1 MGERKTFF
9 KKFSFPHIKNKKE
22 RKTKM
27 KIRYNVKGMSCA
39 ACVAHVEHS
48 AQRVCGD
55 WNVTVSLL
63 TNSITVEADDGAD
76 EEELYLKLKKA
87 LKSAGYT
94 LERQGNND
102 GADREYKR
110 SIRKLVASAIIT
122 AVLMTVAMG
131 HMIGIPMPRAFAEY
145 PYLFAIAQL
154 VLTVPVIVINFKF
167 FKNGFFALFKG
178 APNMDSLIA
187 IGSGAS
193 TVYGIVAI
201 GIMIY
206 GEATQNAAL
215 VEAYRHNLYFE
226 GAAMILTLVSL
237 GKTLEGRARANAA
250 SAIKGL
256 SKMMPESAS
265 VWREGKFVEIPI
277 NEIAVGDV
285 FELRA
290 GDTVPADGCV
300 VEGACS
306 VDESALSGESIP
318 VEKNVG
324 DTLQTACT
332 VTNGYVKIKAERVG
346 EETALLRIIRLLED
360 AAASKAPIARIA
372 DKVSAVFVP
381 TVIAISVLT
390 AIIWMIATRNVN
402 MAFQCAISVLVIS
415 CPCALGLATPTAI
428 TVATGRGAK
437 NGILIRS
444 AEALENLHSV
454 KYFLTDKTG
463 TLTEGK
469 PVVTDVIAYTD
480 EKRFFKI
487 AYLAE
492 TMSSHPLASAICN
505 AALERGAIDNGLDGT
520 GTRAG
525 QIEVVAG
532 KGIKAEIFE
541 NSNSNICLIGTP
553 ELFTQNGVEL
563 DENVIS
569 DLKSLEEKGRT
580 AVICALEKEIL
591 GIIGIFDK
599 ERTDS
604 KDAMAALKKMR
615 VTSVMLTGDNE
626 RSAKAI
632 SDACG
637 IEEYRARLLPEDKER
652 IIREYS
658 KKGLCA
664 MVGDGINDAPA
675 LAAADVGIAIGAG
688 TDIAIDSAD
697 VVLSQSS
704 LCDAVSAISLSKAT
718 VTVIKENLVW
728 ALIYNA
734 VCIPVAAGVLYPALG
749 LTLTPMLASAA
760 MSFSSV
766 CVVLNSLRLKY
777 KKIYINKS
785 PNYKED
791 DDMFGKTKT
800 VTVSV
805 EGMMCNNCKAH
816 VEKALLALKGVK
828 SAEASV
834 ENKNVT
840 VVAKA
845 SLSDDAITSAI
856 VAAGYKVV

>member
-1 MGERKTFF
+1 
-9 KKFSFPHIKNKKE
+9 
-22 RKTKM
+22 M

-48 AQRVCGD
+48 AERVCGKGRA
-55 WNVTVSLL
+55 TVSLL
-63 TNSITVEADDGAD
+63 TNSITLDVEDSLD
-76 EEELYLKLKKA
+76 EEKLYLELKKA
-87 LKSAGYT
+87 LKGAGYT
-94 LERQGNND
+94 LERQGDSD
-102 GADREYKR
+102 GAKNEYKR
-110 SIRKLVASAIIT
+110 SIRRLVISAIIT
-122 AVLMTVAMG
+122 AILMLVAMG
-131 HMIGIPMPRAFAEY
+131 HMLGIPMPSLFMAH
-145 PYLFAIAQL
+145 PYLFALLQL
-154 VLTVPVIVINFKF
+154 ALTLPVIIINFKF

-201 GIMIY
+201 GIMLY
-206 GEATQNAAL
+206 GELTQNQVL
-215 VEAYRHNLYFE
+215 VDSYRHNLYFE

-237 GKTLEGRARANAA
+237 GKTLEGKARSNAA

-265 VWREGKFVEIPI
+265 VLRDGAFVEIPI
-277 NEIAVGDV
+277 NEIQVGDIV
-285 FELRA
+285 ELRA
-290 GDTVPADGCV
+290 GDTVSADGTV
-300 VEGACS
+300 VDGSCS

-318 VEKNVG
+318 VEKNEG
-324 DTLQTACT
+324 DLLQTAC
-332 VTNGYVKIKAERVG
+332 VLTNGYVKIKAERVG
-346 EETALLRIIRLLED
+346 EDTALLRIIRLLED

-372 DKVSAVFVP
+372 DKVSAIFVP

-390 AIIWMIATRNVN
+390 ALIWMLVTKNIN

-428 TVATGRGAK
+428 TVATGRGARL
-437 NGILIRS
+437 GILIRS

-463 TLTEGK
+463 TVTEGK
-469 PVVTDVIAYTD
+469 PVVTDVVAFSD
-480 EKRFFKI
+480 EKRLFRI
-487 AYLAE
+487 AYLVE
-492 TMSSHPLASAICN
+492 SMSSHPLASAICN
-505 AALERGAIDNGLDGT
+505 AALERDCGLDGL
-520 GTRAG
+520 RAEARNV
-525 QIEVVAG
+525 EVVAG
-532 KGIKAEIFE
+532 KGIKAEIRE
-541 NSNSNICLIGTP
+541 NENSNICLIGRP
-553 ELFTQNGVEL
+553 ELFSENGVTL
-563 DENVIS
+563 DENVLS
-569 DLKSLEEKGRT
+569 SLKSLEEKGRT
-580 AVICALEKEIL
+580 AVICAVGNEPL
-591 GIIGIFDK
+591 GVIGIFDR
-599 ERTDS
+599 ERADSTDAIAS
-604 KDAMAALKKMR
+604 LKKMHIK
-615 VTSVMLTGDNE
+615 TVMLTGDNAL
-626 RSAKAI
+626 SARAVCE
-632 SDACG
+632 ACG
-637 IEEYRARLLPEDKER
+637 IEEYHARLLPEDKER
-652 IIREYS
+652 LIREYS
-658 KKGLCA
+658 KKGICA

-675 LAAADVGIAIGAG
+675 LAAADIGIAIGAG
-688 TDIAIDSAD
+688 TDIAIESAD

-704 LCDAVSAISLSKAT
+704 LSDAVSAISLSRAT
-718 VTVIKENLVW
+718 VTVIRENLFW
-728 ALIYNA
+728 ALFYNA
-734 VCIPVAAGVLYPALG
+734 VCIPIAAGVLSPLG
-749 LTLTPMLASAA
+749 ITLTPMIASAA

-785 PNYKED
+785 VNQINQMED

-816 VEKALLALKGVK
+816 VERALLALKGVK

-845 SLSDDAITSAI
+845 SLSDDAISAAI

>member
-1 MGERKTFF
+1 
-9 KKFSFPHIKNKKE
+9 
-22 RKTKM
+22 M

-48 AQRVCGD
+48 AERVCGKGRA
-55 WNVTVSLL
+55 TVSLL
-63 TNSITVEADDGAD
+63 TNSITLDVADSLD
-76 EEELYLKLKKA
+76 EEKLYLELKKA
-87 LKSAGYT
+87 LKGAGYT
-94 LERQGNND
+94 LERQGDGD
-102 GADREYKR
+102 GAKNEYKR
-110 SIRKLVASAIIT
+110 SIRRLVISAIIT
-122 AVLMTVAMG
+122 AILMLVAMG
-131 HMIGIPMPRAFAEY
+131 HMLGIPMHSLFMAH
-145 PYLFAIAQL
+145 PYLFALLQL
-154 VLTVPVIVINFKF
+154 ALTLPVIIINFKF

-201 GIMIY
+201 GIMLY
-206 GEATQNAAL
+206 GELTQNQAL
-215 VEAYRHNLYFE
+215 VDSYRHNLYFE

-237 GKTLEGRARANAA
+237 GKTLEGKARSNAA

-265 VWREGKFVEIPI
+265 VLRDGAFIEIPI
-277 NEIAVGDV
+277 NEIQVGDIV
-285 FELRA
+285 ELRA
-290 GDTVPADGCV
+290 GDTVSADGTV
-300 VEGACS
+300 VEGSCS

-318 VEKNVG
+318 VEKNEG
-324 DTLQTACT
+324 DLLQTAC
-332 VTNGYVKIKAERVG
+332 VLTNGYVKIKAERVG
-346 EETALLRIIRLLED
+346 EDTALLRIIRLLED

-372 DKVSAVFVP
+372 DKVSAIFVP

-390 AIIWMIATRNVN
+390 ALIWMLVTKNIN

-428 TVATGRGAK
+428 TVATGRGARL
-437 NGILIRS
+437 GILIRS

-463 TLTEGK
+463 TVTEGK
-469 PVVTDVIAYTD
+469 PVVTDVVAFSD
-480 EKRFFKI
+480 EKRLFRI
-487 AYLAE
+487 AYLVE
-492 TMSSHPLASAICN
+492 SMSSHPLASAICN
-505 AALERGAIDNGLDGT
+505 AARERDCGLDGL
-520 GTRAG
+520 RAEARNV
-525 QIEVVAG
+525 EVVAG
-532 KGIKAEIFE
+532 KGIKAEIRE
-541 NSNSNICLIGTP
+541 NENSNICLIGRP
-553 ELFTQNGVEL
+553 ELFFENGVTL
-563 DENVIS
+563 DEHVLS
-569 DLKSLEEKGRT
+569 SLKSLEEKGRT
-580 AVICALEKEIL
+580 AVICTVGSEPL
-591 GIIGIFDK
+591 GVIGIFDR
-599 ERTDS
+599 ERADS
-604 KDAMAALKKMR
+604 TEAIASLKKMHIK
-615 VTSVMLTGDNE
+615 TVMLTGDNAL
-626 RSAKAI
+626 SARAVCE
-632 SDACG
+632 ACG
-637 IEEYRARLLPEDKER
+637 IEKYHARLLPEDKER
-652 IIREYS
+652 LIREYS
-658 KKGLCA
+658 KKGICA

-675 LAAADVGIAIGAG
+675 LAAADIGIAIGAG
-688 TDIAIDSAD
+688 TDIAIESAD

-704 LCDAVSAISLSKAT
+704 LSDAVSAISLSRAT
-718 VTVIKENLVW
+718 VTVIRENLFW
-728 ALIYNA
+728 ALFYNA
-734 VCIPVAAGVLYPALG
+734 VCIPIAAGVLSPLG
-749 LTLTPMLASAA
+749 ITLTPMIASAA

-785 PNYKED
+785 VNQINQLED

-816 VEKALLALKGVK
+816 VERALLALKGVK

-845 SLSDDAITSAI
+845 SLSDDAISAAI

>member
-1 MGERKTFF
+1 
-9 KKFSFPHIKNKKE
+9 
-22 RKTKM
+22 M

-48 AQRVCGD
+48 AERVCGKER
-55 WNVTVSLL
+55 VTVSLL
-63 TNSITVEADDGAD
+63 TNSITVELDEGAD
-76 EEELYLKLKKA
+76 EEKLYSELKRA
-87 LKSAGYT
+87 LRSAGYT
-94 LERQGNND
+94 LERQGNED
-102 GADREYKR
+102 GAEGEYRR
-110 SIRKLVASAIIT
+110 SIKRLVVSSIIT
-122 AVLMTVAMG
+122 AALMVVAMG
-131 HMIGIPMPRAFAEY
+131 HMVGIPMPEVMMKH
-145 PYLFAIAQL
+145 PYLFAILQL
-154 VLTVPVIVINFKF
+154 ALTVPVIIINFKF

-193 TVYGIVAI
+193 TVYGIAAI

-206 GEATQNAAL
+206 GEITQNSAL

-237 GKTLEGRARANAA
+237 GKTLESRARTNAA

-265 VWREGKFVEIPI
+265 VLRDGVFVEIPI
-277 NEIAVGDV
+277 SEIKLGDII
-285 FELRA
+285 ELRA
-290 GDTVPADGCV
+290 GDTASADGCV

-306 VDESALSGESIP
+306 FDESALSGWSIP

-324 DTLQTACT
+324 DSVQTAC
-332 VTNGYVKIKAERVG
+332 VLTNGYVKIKAERVG

-360 AAASKAPIARIA
+360 AAASKASIARIA

-390 AIIWMIATRNVN
+390 AIIWMVAARDVN
-402 MAFQCAISVLVIS
+402 MAFQCAVSVLVIS

-428 TVATGRGAK
+428 TVATGRGAGM
-437 NGILIRS
+437 GILIRS

-469 PVVTDVIAYTD
+469 PVVTDVVAFTD
-480 EKRFFKI
+480 EKRLFEI

-492 TMSSHPLASAICN
+492 SKSSHPLASAICD
-505 AALERGAIDNGLDGT
+505 AAREKIDGLDGLD
-520 GTRAG
+520 GIGASAG
-525 QIEVVAG
+525 HIEVLAG
-532 KGIKAEIFE
+532 KGIKAEICE
-541 NSNSNICLIGTP
+541 NGNSNICLIGTP
-553 ELFTQNGVEL
+553 DLFLENSVTL
-563 DENVIS
+563 DESVLS
-569 DLKSLEEKGRT
+569 ALKSLEEKGRT
-580 AVICALEKEIL
+580 AVICALGNEPL
-591 GIIGIFDK
+591 GVIGIFDK
-599 ERTDS
+599 ERADS
-604 KDAMAALKKMR
+604 KAAIASLKKMR
-615 VTSVMLTGDNE
+615 ITPVMLTGDNAL
-626 RSAKAI
+626 SAKAVC
-632 SDACG
+632 DACG
-637 IEEYRARLLPEDKER
+637 IEEYHARLLPEDKER
-652 IIREYS
+652 LIREYS
-658 KKGLCA
+658 KKGVCA

-675 LAAADVGIAIGAG
+675 LAAADIGIAIGAG
-688 TDIAIDSAD
+688 TDIAIESAD

-704 LCDAVSAISLSKAT
+704 LCDAVSAISLSRAT
-718 VTVIKENLVW
+718 VTVIKENLFW
-728 ALIYNA
+728 ALVYNA
-734 VCIPVAAGVLYPALG
+734 ICIPIAAGVLYPVG
-749 LTLTPMLASAA
+749 LTLTPMIASLA

-766 CVVLNSLRLKY
+766 CVVLNSLRLKF

-785 PNYKED
+785 QIQINQMED

-800 VTVSV
+800 VTISV

-816 VEKALLALKGVK
+816 VERALLALKGVK

-834 ENKNVT
+834 ENKNVV

-845 SLSDDAITSAI
+845 SLSDDTIASAI

>member
-1 MGERKTFF
+1 MGEVRLSALPTFF
-9 KKFSFPHIKNKKE
+9 KKFPSPTKKQFNKKG
-22 RKTKM
+22 KIM
-27 KIRYNVKGMSCA
+27 KIRYSVKGMSCA

-48 AQRVCGD
+48 AKRVCGKD
-55 WNVTVSLL
+55 CVTVSLL
-63 TNSITVEADDGAD
+63 TNSLTVTVDDGTD
-76 EEELYLKLKKA
+76 EERLYLALKKA

-94 LERQGNND
+94 LEREGREKNASD
-102 GADREYKR
+102 EEYKR
-110 SIRKLVASAIIT
+110 SIKKLVASAMIT
-122 AVLMTVAMG
+122 VALMAVAMG
-131 HMIGIPMPRAFAEY
+131 HMVGIPMPS
-145 PYLFAIAQL
+145 LFEILQL
-154 VLTVPVIVINFKF
+154 ALTVPVIVINFKF
-167 FKNGFFALFKG
+167 FKNGFFALFHG

-187 IGSGAS
+187 IGAGAS
-193 TVYGIVAI
+193 TVYGAVAI

-206 GEATQNAAL
+206 GVAAGNAEL
-215 VEAYRHNLYFE
+215 VDAYRHNLYFE

-256 SKMMPESAS
+256 TKMMPESAS
-265 VWREGKFVEIPI
+265 VLRDGEFVEILVD
-277 NEIAVGDV
+277 EITVGDII
-285 FELRA
+285 ELRA
-290 GDTVPADGCV
+290 GDTVPADGEV
-300 VEGACS
+300 VEGFCS

-318 VEKNVG
+318 VEKSVG
-324 DTLQTACT
+324 SEVHTACT
-332 VTNGYVKIKAERVG
+332 LTGGYVKIRAEKIG

-360 AAASKAPIARIA
+360 AATSKAPIARIA

-381 TVIAISVLT
+381 AVIAISVLT
-390 AIIWMIATRNVN
+390 AIIWIIATRDIN

-437 NGILIRS
+437 MGILIRS
-444 AEALENLHSV
+444 ASALENLRSV

-469 PVVTDVIAYTD
+469 PVVTDVVAYAD
-480 EKRFFKI
+480 EKRLFEV
-487 AYLAE
+487 AYCVE
-492 TMSSHPLASAICN
+492 SCSSHPLASAICN
-505 AALERGAIDNGLDGT
+505 AARERVDGLDGI
-520 GTRAG
+520 GARAG
-525 QIEVVAG
+525 DIEVAAG
-532 KGIKAEIFE
+532 MGIKATVYE
-541 NSNSNICLIGTP
+541 NGDSNICLIGTP
-553 ELFTQNGVEL
+553 ELLAKEGIKLEKDILLTL
-563 DENVIS
+563 HA
-569 DLKSLEEKGRT
+569 LEEKGRT
-580 AVICALEKEIL
+580 AVICALGAEPL

-599 ERTDS
+599 ERADS
-604 KDAMAALKKMR
+604 KDAIASLKKMH
-615 VTSVMLTGDNE
+615 VTPVMLTGDNE
-626 RSAKAI
+626 QTARAVC
-632 SDACG
+632 DACG
-637 IEEYRARLLPEDKER
+637 IDEYRARLLPEDKER

-658 KKGLCA
+658 QKGLTA

-688 TDIAIDSAD
+688 TDIAADSAD

-704 LCDAVSAISLSKAT
+704 LCDAVSAISLSRAT
-718 VTVIKENLVW
+718 VTVIKQNLFW
-728 ALIYNA
+728 ALLYNSI
-734 VCIPVAAGVLYPALG
+734 CIPIAAGALYGAFG
-749 LTLTPMLASAA
+749 FTLTPMLASAA

-785 PNYKED
+785 KEQTED

-816 VEKALLALKGVK
+816 VEKALLGLKGVK

-840 VVAKA
+840 VVAKS
-845 SLSDDAITSAI
+845 SLSDDAIADAI

>member
-1 MGERKTFF
+1 
-9 KKFSFPHIKNKKE
+9 
-22 RKTKM
+22 
-27 KIRYNVKGMSCA
+27 
-39 ACVAHVEHS
+39 
-48 AQRVCGD
+48 
-55 WNVTVSLL
+55 
-63 TNSITVEADDGAD
+63 
-76 EEELYLKLKKA
+76 
-87 LKSAGYT
+87 
-94 LERQGNND
+94 
-102 GADREYKR
+102 
-110 SIRKLVASAIIT
+110 
-122 AVLMTVAMG
+122 
-131 HMIGIPMPRAFAEY
+131 
-145 PYLFAIAQL
+145 
-154 VLTVPVIVINFKF
+154 
-167 FKNGFFALFKG
+167 
-178 APNMDSLIA
+178 
-187 IGSGAS
+187 
-193 TVYGIVAI
+193 
-201 GIMIY
+201 
-206 GEATQNAAL
+206 
-215 VEAYRHNLYFE
+215 
-226 GAAMILTLVSL
+226 
-237 GKTLEGRARANAA
+237 
-250 SAIKGL
+250 
-256 SKMMPESAS
+256 MMPESAS

-318 VEKNVG
+318 AEKNVG
-324 DTLQTACT
+324 DMLQTACT
-332 VTNGYVKIKAERVG
+332 VTNGYVKIKAEKVG
-346 EETALLRIIRLLED
+346 EETALLRIIHLLED

-390 AIIWMIATRNVN
+390 AIIWMIATRDVN

-480 EKRFFKI
+480 EKRLFKI

-505 AALERGAIDNGLDGT
+505 AALERAALDDGLDGT
-520 GTRAG
+520 GTRSG
-525 QIEVVAG
+525 QIEIIAG
-532 KGIKAEIFE
+532 KGIKAEVFE
-541 NSNSNICLIGTP
+541 NGDSNICLIGTP
-553 ELFTQNGVEL
+553 ELFVLNGVEL

-599 ERTDS
+599 ERDDS
-604 KDAMAALKKMR
+604 KNAIATLKKMR
-615 VTSVMLTGDNE
+615 VTPVMLTGDNE

-632 SDACG
+632 CDACG

-718 VTVIKENLVW
+718 VTVIKENLFW

-785 PNYKED
+785 PNHKED

-845 SLSDDAITSAI
+845 SLSDDSITSAI